1 MSVSENVKV
10 KQSVQNISLFNK
22 DTVFAIRKKQTVDN
36 IMYYWVKSILAE
48 LKKRFSRSE
57 PFALKSKF
65 F

>member
-1 MSVSENVKV
+1 MSVSKNVKV
-10 KQSVQNISLFNK
+10 KESVQKISSFNK
-22 DTVFAIRKKQTVDN
+22 DTLFAIRKKQTIDS